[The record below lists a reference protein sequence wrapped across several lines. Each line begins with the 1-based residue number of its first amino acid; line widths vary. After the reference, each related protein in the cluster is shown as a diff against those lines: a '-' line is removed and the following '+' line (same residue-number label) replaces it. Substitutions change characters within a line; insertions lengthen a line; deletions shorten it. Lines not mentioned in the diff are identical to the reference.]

1 MIAAAV
7 LIPADGPDLA
17 DQQQYHRDHDL
28 QLPCHRN
35 QMGPVKC
42 RRSLAHSG
50 YCLAALA
57 QGVVSRGTLITRQ

>member
-1 MIAAAV
+1 
-7 LIPADGPDLA
+7 
-17 DQQQYHRDHDL
+17 
-28 QLPCHRN
+28 
-35 QMGPVKC
+35 MGPVKC